1 MPKSK
6 IDRLKSSE
14 FSWSKKWECVN
25 NKVSWRPKIFAKVV
39 LQSKKQYISASLV
52 SRHSSLAQMAVDKTS
67 AIDGGIRQVWET
79 PFGDFTK
86 SFCHPKFPNHLD
98 IFSNLTIS
106 TLQVQK
112 SCLTTPTHFYLI
124 WDWAKGSSVSQE
136 HQAQVLNILK
146 VDSLKQYMSLVL
158 FSYKSFLKNNYLLHA

>member
-1 MPKSK
+1 MIILMPKSK

-25 NKVSWRPKIFAKVV
+25 NEVSWRPKIFAKVV
-39 LQSKKQYISASLV
+39 LQSKTQYISASLV

-67 AIDGGIRQVWET
+67 AIDGGIHQVWET

-112 SCLTTPTHFYLI
+112 SCLNNPNTLLFNLRLSKGKFSFPGTPGPGF
-124 WDWAKGSSVSQE
+124 E
-136 HQAQVLNILK
+136 HTQ
-146 VDSLKQYMSLVL
+146 SR
-158 FSYKSFLKNNYLLHA
+158 FLKAVHVLGII